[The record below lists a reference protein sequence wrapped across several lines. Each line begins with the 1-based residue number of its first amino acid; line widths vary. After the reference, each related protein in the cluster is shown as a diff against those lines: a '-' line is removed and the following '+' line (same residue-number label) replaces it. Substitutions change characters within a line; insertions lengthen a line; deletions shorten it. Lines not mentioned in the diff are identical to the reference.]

1 MLENKS
7 ILEITSLIKSKEILV
22 KDVVKFYLERIKK
35 YNPAL
40 NAIILQKEDEKF
52 LMK

>member
-7 ILEITSLIKSKEILV
+7 ILEITSLIKSKEISA
-22 KDVVKFYLERIKK
+22 KEVVEFYLERIKK

-40 NAIILQKEDEKF
+40 NAIVIQ
-52 LMK
+52 